1 MLRIVH
7 GASLALAS
15 ASAGHRNNP
24 WRSLMSKGCAV
35 IVGAGTGTGSEV
47 AKRFAQGGYSVALAR
62 RNADALAPLVTEIEA
77 TGGKAK
83 AFGADASDE
92 AAVAALFEN
101 AAQALGPI
109 EVAIFNAAGFTMGS
123 IVDTTLEAFSDM
135 WRASALGGFLVGREA
150 ARRMVPRERGTIL
163 FTGATAAMKA
173 SANFA
178 AFASG
183 KHGLRAVAQSMAKEL
198 GPKGIHVAHAIIDGV
213 IDVPRVHET
222 MPDFAEAKG
231 EDGLIDPKSI
241 AEMYFWLHEQPRNAW
256 TFELDLRPYK
266 EPW

>member
-1 MLRIVH
+1 
-7 GASLALAS
+7 
-15 ASAGHRNNP
+15 
-24 WRSLMSKGCAV
+24 MSKGCAV
-35 IVGAGTGTGSEV
+35 IVGAGTGTGAEV
-47 AKRFAQGGYSVALAR
+47 AKRFSQGGYAVALAR
-62 RNADALAPLVTEIEA
+62 RNAGALAPLVAEIEA
-77 TGGKAK
+77 AGGKAK

-92 AAVAALFEN
+92 SDVASLFDRAE
-101 AAQALGPI
+101 QTFGPA
-109 EVAIFNAAGFTMGS
+109 EVAVFNAGGFNMGS
-123 IVDTTLEAFSDM
+123 ILDTSVDTFEDM

-198 GPKGIHVAHAIIDGV
+198 GPRGIHVAHAIIDGV
-213 IDVPRVHET
+213 IDVPRVHES
-222 MPDFAEAKG
+222 MPDFAAAKG
-231 EDGLIDPKSI
+231 EDGLVDPRSI
-241 AEMYFWLHEQPRNAW
+241 AETYFWLHEQPRNAW

>member
-1 MLRIVH
+1 M
-7 GASLALAS
+7 GE
-15 ASAGHRNNP
+15 
-24 WRSLMSKGCAV
+24 GCV
-35 IVGAGTGTGSEV
+35 VVVGAGTGTGSEV
-47 AKRFAQGGYSVALAR
+47 AKRFAKDGYPVALAR
-62 RNADALAPLVTEIEA
+62 RNVDALAPLVAEIEA
-77 TGGKAK
+77 AGGTAQ

-92 AAVAALFEN
+92 SAVAALFEN
-101 AAQALGPI
+101 AEAALGPV
-109 EVAIFNAAGFTMGS
+109 EVAVFNAAGFTMGS
-123 IVDTTLEAFSDM
+123 ILDTTMEAFEDV
-135 WRASALGGFLVGREA
+135 WRTSALGGFLVGREA

-198 GPKGIHVAHAIIDGV
+198 GPKGIHVAHAIIDGI
-213 IDVPRVHET
+213 IDVPRMQEAVR
-222 MPDFAEAKG
+222 DFAAAKG

-241 AEMYFWLHEQPRNAW
+241 ADLYFWLHEQPRNAW
-256 TFELDLRPYK
+256 TFELDLRPYN

>member
-1 MLRIVH
+1 
-7 GASLALAS
+7 
-15 ASAGHRNNP
+15 
-24 WRSLMSKGCAV
+24 MSKGCAV
-35 IVGAGTGTGSEV
+35 IVGAGTGTGTEV
-47 AKRFAQGGYSVALAR
+47 AKRFAEGGYAVALAR
-62 RNADALAPLVTEIEA
+62 RNADALQPLVAEIQRA
-77 TGGKAK
+77 GRQAQ

-92 AAVAALFEN
+92 GAVAALFEN
-101 AAQALGPI
+101 AERGLGPV
-109 EVAIFNAAGFTMGS
+109 EVAVFNAAGFTMGS
-123 IVDTTLEAFSDM
+123 ILDTSTQSFEDM

-150 ARRMVPRERGTIL
+150 ARLMVPRERGTIL

-173 SANFA
+173 NADFA

-222 MPDFAEAKG
+222 MPDFAAAKG
-231 EDGLIDPKSI
+231 QDGLIDPKSI
-241 AEMYFWLHEQPRNAW
+241 ADMYFWLHEQPRNAW